1 MAVRPGRLAAM
12 TVATRFRIVLA
23 LQPARHGDVLTHHR
37 GHHPAPTAI
46 ASRPSRTSAITS
58 LIATVT
64 EAGAP
69 GAVAAASIAG

>member
-1 MAVRPGRLAAM
+1 LPFSPHATVTSSLIIAAI
-12 TVATRFRIVLA
+12 TCS
-23 LQPARHGDVLTHHR
+23 PAQ
-37 GHHPAPTAI
+37 TAI

-69 GAVAAASIAG
+69 GAVGAASIAG